1 MLKVGFGRVSSSKTL
16 EKKSKSTHW
25 SAIFLE
31 VRVPFFR
38 MRMISSGFKKF
49 GNLPLFVDSMKQFPI
64 CH

>member
-16 EKKSKSTHW
+16 EKKSLLTGLQS
-25 SAIFLE
+25 SLE